1 MYAIMYAICMPWC
14 TPYVCHS
21 VRHMYA
27 MQAEVSR
34 AYKSPHSGTPRRV
47 PGFPLNLFPYYYLFV
62 LVFVFLHFLSL
73 LSKLKQENIMAK
85 KIEIEGLSDDVI
97 EVLNREADRNSLS
110 RNSLLILLVE
120 TFSKNVKM
128 LEASQELSAPLA
140 DVTQQL
146 NQLTHSI
153 TKSNKNISEDFTAMK
168 DALERN
174 NFAVLELVQNVEN
187 LMNQLRR

>member
-1 MYAIMYAICMPWC
+1 MKFY
-14 TPYVCHS
+14 
-21 VRHMYA
+21 
-27 MQAEVSR
+27 
-34 AYKSPHSGTPRRV
+34 
-47 PGFPLNLFPYYYLFV
+47 
-62 LVFVFLHFLSL
+62 
-73 LSKLKQENIMAK
+73 KLKEVNK
-85 KIEIEGLSDDVI
+85 VVDKIQIEGLSNDVI
-97 EVLNREADRNSLS
+97 EVLNREADRNNLS

-140 DVTQQL
+140 DVAQQL

>member
-1 MYAIMYAICMPWC
+1 
-14 TPYVCHS
+14 
-21 VRHMYA
+21 
-27 MQAEVSR
+27 
-34 AYKSPHSGTPRRV
+34 
-47 PGFPLNLFPYYYLFV
+47 
-62 LVFVFLHFLSL
+62 
-73 LSKLKQENIMAK
+73 
-85 KIEIEGLSDDVI
+85 
-97 EVLNREADRNSLS
+97 
-110 RNSLLILLVE
+110 
-120 TFSKNVKM
+120 M

>member
-1 MYAIMYAICMPWC
+1 
-14 TPYVCHS
+14 
-21 VRHMYA
+21 
-27 MQAEVSR
+27 
-34 AYKSPHSGTPRRV
+34 
-47 PGFPLNLFPYYYLFV
+47 
-62 LVFVFLHFLSL
+62 
-73 LSKLKQENIMAK
+73 MAK

-128 LEASQELSAPLA
+128 LAASQELSAPLA